1 MAGCEPE
8 ALVPLSVE
16 NESNKSLRQ
25 FNAVVDELNRGE
37 SNVNFNNSV
46 LTMLLRESL
55 VGNSNTAIICNV
67 RTDEVEETISR
78 LK

>member
-8 ALVPLSVE
+8 TMDPLSVE